1 MSTALPSP
9 VHHPTKPAGAA
20 AHEGWETVSAVLPVI
35 DPKEAW
41 MVVFPVENAL
51 ANPEELTTATVFE
64 EDDQDTA
71 VVEFFVLPSL

>member
-1 MSTALPSP
+1 
-9 VHHPTKPAGAA
+9 
-20 AHEGWETVSAVLPVI
+20 VLPVI

-51 ANPEELTTATVFE
+51 ANPEELTMATVFE